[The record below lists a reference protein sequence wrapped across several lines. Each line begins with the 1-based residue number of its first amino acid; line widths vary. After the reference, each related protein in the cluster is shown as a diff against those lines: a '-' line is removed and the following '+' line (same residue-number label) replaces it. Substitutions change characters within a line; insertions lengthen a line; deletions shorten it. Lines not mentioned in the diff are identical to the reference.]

1 MDNNLNNN
9 FSINQIPDIYSMI
22 KEINNKY
29 DILEKRQKENEKLTK
44 NNILALNN
52 NLKILARQYSYF
64 KKQYEKDIDDLKNKL
79 LNKSKE
85 NTLEKNNNLIFEEF
99 DNFKVK
105 YTERNNKI
113 DKIFEEINNEIKKIK
128 NDIVIIK
135 NYTLNREEFNNFKVK
150 YTEKNMGID
159 KTINEINNEI
169 KKIKFD
175 IVNDKKIELKIE
187 ENKYQ
192 TIFQQF
198 ENVLANI
205 MSKNDI
211 DNNNRMDLKSI
222 IDKLLINSMKPSE
235 MANDYLNSHYNYL
248 IKNNENDAENR
259 KLLEQFCLI
268 KEKINRNI
276 SDIESELLMNK
287 NKNIEKKVT
296 VKKDKK
302 IERFREKHKITQGDA
317 SDEKIRNYLNM
328 YRKEEEALKALMDSI
343 LNENKK

>member
-22 KEINNKY
+22 KEINSKY

-248 IKNNENDAENR
+248 IKDNKNDAENR

-268 KEKINRNI
+268 KEKIIRNI
-276 SDIESELLMNK
+276 SDIESELFNCIIFFK
-287 NKNIEKKVT
+287 TIKE
-296 VKKDKK
+296 
-302 IERFREKHKITQGDA
+302 FR
-317 SDEKIRNYLNM
+317 
-328 YRKEEEALKALMDSI
+328 
-343 LNENKK
+343 

>member
-52 NLKILARQYSYF
+52 NLKILARQYSNF

-187 ENKYQ
+187 ENKHQ
-192 TIFQQF
+192 TVFQQF
-198 ENVLANI
+198 ENLLANI

-248 IKNNENDAENR
+248 IKDNKNDEENR

-268 KEKINRNI
+268 KEKIIRNI

-302 IERFREKHKITQGDA
+302 IEKFREKHKITQGDA

>member
-99 DNFKVK
+99 DNFRVK

-248 IKNNENDAENR
+248 IKDNKNDAENR

-268 KEKINRNI
+268 KEKIIRNI

-328 YRKEEEALKALMDSI
+328 YKKEEDALNALMDSI

>member
-1 MDNNLNNN
+1 MDKNLNNN

-64 KKQYEKDIDDLKNKL
+64 KNQYEKDIDDLKNKL

-113 DKIFEEINNEIKKIK
+113 DKIFKEINNEIKKIK

-159 KTINEINNEI
+159 KAINEINNEI

-198 ENVLANI
+198 ENLLANI

-211 DNNNRMDLKSI
+211 DNNNRKDLKSI

-248 IKNNENDAENR
+248 IKDNKNDAENR

-268 KEKINRNI
+268 KEKIIRNI
-276 SDIESELLMNK
+276 SDIESEL
-287 NKNIEKKVT
+287 
-296 VKKDKK
+296 
-302 IERFREKHKITQGDA
+302 
-317 SDEKIRNYLNM
+317 Y
-328 YRKEEEALKALMDSI
+328 
-343 LNENKK
+343 

>member
-52 NLKILARQYSYF
+52 NLKILARQYSNF

-222 IDKLLINSMKPSE
+222 IDKLLINSMKPSK

-248 IKNNENDAENR
+248 IKDNKNDEENR

-268 KEKINRNI
+268 KEKIIRNI

-302 IERFREKHKITQGDA
+302 IEKFREKHKITQGDT

-328 YRKEEEALKALMDSI
+328 YRKEEEALKALMDNI

>member
-52 NLKILARQYSYF
+52 NLKILARQYSNF

-105 YTERNNKI
+105 FTERNNKI

-128 NDIVIIK
+128 NDIIIIK
-135 NYTLNREEFNNFKVK
+135 NYALNREEFNNFKVK

-169 KKIKFD
+169 KKLKFD

-198 ENVLANI
+198 ENLLANI

-211 DNNNRMDLKSI
+211 DNNNRKDLKSI

-268 KEKINRNI
+268 KEKIIRNI

-296 VKKDKK
+296 VKKDTK
-302 IERFREKHKITQGDA
+302 IEKFREKHKITQGDA

>member
-1 MDNNLNNN
+1 MDYNLNNN

-52 NLKILARQYSYF
+52 NLKILARQYSNF

-99 DNFKVK
+99 DNFRVK
-105 YTERNNKI
+105 NTERNNKI

-128 NDIVIIK
+128 NDIIIIK
-135 NYTLNREEFNNFKVK
+135 NYALNREEYNNFKVK

-198 ENVLANI
+198 ENLLANI

-211 DNNNRMDLKSI
+211 DNNNRIDLKSI
-222 IDKLLINSMKPSE
+222 IDKLLINSMKPTQ
-235 MANDYLNSHYNYL
+235 MASDYLNSHFNYL
-248 IKNNENDAENR
+248 IKNNKNDEENR

-268 KEKINRNI
+268 QEKIIRNI

-302 IERFREKHKITQGDA
+302 I
-317 SDEKIRNYLNM
+317 
-328 YRKEEEALKALMDSI
+328 
-343 LNENKK
+343 

>member
-99 DNFKVK
+99 DNLKVK

-128 NDIVIIK
+128 NDIIIIK
-135 NYTLNREEFNNFKVK
+135 NYALNREEYNNFKVK

-248 IKNNENDAENR
+248 IKDNKNDAENR

-268 KEKINRNI
+268 KEKIIRNI

-328 YRKEEEALKALMDSI
+328 YKKEEDALNALMDSI